1 MDTRH
6 SGWPG
11 CFYVFSLTNYL
22 FGTINMT
29 KHYGLIG
36 KTLGHSFSAAFFKD
50 YFEKNNIAA
59 TYSNFELNDIAE
71 IPSIFDQN
79 LSGLNVTF
87 PYKESVLPFLDR
99 LDDSAAQIGAV
110 NVIAFENG
118 EKVGYNTDAYGF
130 AQSIKPFLTFEHER
144 ALIFGTGGASKAVT
158 HVFKQL
164 GLEVFYISRQ
174 PDHQN
179 RVYTYAEINEHMLKA
194 CKVLVNCTPIG
205 TFPDLDASIELPF
218 ELLTPAHLVI
228 DLVYN
233 PAETSLMKQAKT
245 KGAAVM
251 NGLSM
256 LQHQALKSYEIWSR

>member
-1 MDTRH
+1 M
-6 SGWPG
+6 
-11 CFYVFSLTNYL
+11 L
-22 FGTINMT
+22 

-50 YFEKNNIAA
+50 YFEKNNIEAR
-59 TYSNFELNDIAE
+59 YSNFELKE
-71 IPSIFDQN
+71 IEEIQTIFSQN

-99 LDDSAAQIGAV
+99 LDESAAQIGAV

-144 ALIFGTGGASKAVT
+144 ALIFGTGGASKAVA

-179 RVYTYAEINEHMLKA
+179 RVYTYSDINEHMLKA

-205 TFPDLDASIELPF
+205 TFPNVDACIELPF
-218 ELLTPAHLVI
+218 EFLTPAHLLI

-233 PAETSLMKQAKT
+233 PAQTELMKRAKT
-245 KGAAVM
+245 QGAAVM

-256 LQHQALKSYEIWSR
+256 LQHQALKSYEIWTH

>member
-1 MDTRH
+1 MH
-6 SGWPG
+6 
-11 CFYVFSLTNYL
+11 
-22 FGTINMT
+22 

-36 KTLGHSFSAAFFKD
+36 KTLAHSFSAAFFKD
-50 YFEKNNIAA
+50 YFEKNNITA
-59 TYSNFELNDIAE
+59 TYSNFELNDIE
-71 IPSIFDQN
+71 EFSSIFEQN

-87 PYKESVLPFLDR
+87 PYKESVIPYLDR
-99 LDDSAAQIGAV
+99 LDESAAQIGAV

-144 ALIFGTGGASKAVT
+144 ALIFGTGGASKAVA

-179 RVYTYAEINEHMLKA
+179 RVYTYSDINEHMLKA

-205 TFPDLDASIELPF
+205 TFPNVDACIELPF
-218 ELLTPAHLVI
+218 EHLTLAHLVI

-233 PAETSLMKQAKT
+233 PTETELMKRAK
-245 KGAAVM
+245 KQGAAVM

>member
-1 MDTRH
+1 M
-6 SGWPG
+6 
-11 CFYVFSLTNYL
+11 L
-22 FGTINMT
+22 

-50 YFEKNNIAA
+50 YFEKNNIEAK
-59 TYSNFELNDIAE
+59 YSNFELKE
-71 IPSIFDQN
+71 IEEISSIFNQN

-99 LDDSAAQIGAV
+99 LDESAAQIGAV

-144 ALIFGTGGASKAVT
+144 ALIFGTGGASKAVA
-158 HVFKQL
+158 HVFKQI
-164 GLEVFYISRQ
+164 GLDVFYISRNGNEANGVFRYE
-174 PDHQN
+174 D
-179 RVYTYAEINEHMLKA
+179 INNHMLRS
-194 CKVLVNCTPIG
+194 CRVLVNCTPVG
-205 TFPDLDASIELPF
+205 TFPDVNACFELPF
-218 ELLTPAHLVI
+218 EHLTPAHLVI

-233 PAETSLMKQAKT
+233 PAQTELMKRAKAQ
-245 KGAAVM
+245 GAAVM

-256 LQHQALKSYEIWSR
+256 LQHQALKSYEIWTR